1 MDHILELCRRIWGWD
16 KESPYEILSAAKN
29 KEDESLI
36 RLVVRVRK
44 AEEREENE
52 ESV

>member
-1 MDHILELCRRIWGWD
+1 MDHILELCQKIHGWD
-16 KESPYEILSAAKN
+16 KESPYEILSASKN

-44 AEEREENE
+44 TEEKKENE
-52 ESV
+52 KSV

>member
-1 MDHILELCRRIWGWD
+1 MDHLLELCQKIHGWD
-16 KESPYEILSAAKN
+16 KESPYEILSASKC

-44 AEEREENE
+44 TEEKKENE

>member
-1 MDHILELCRRIWGWD
+1 MDHILDLCQRIRQWD
-16 KESPYEILSAAKN
+16 KKCPYEILSANKN

-44 AEEREENE
+44 SEETEENDN
-52 ESV
+52 V